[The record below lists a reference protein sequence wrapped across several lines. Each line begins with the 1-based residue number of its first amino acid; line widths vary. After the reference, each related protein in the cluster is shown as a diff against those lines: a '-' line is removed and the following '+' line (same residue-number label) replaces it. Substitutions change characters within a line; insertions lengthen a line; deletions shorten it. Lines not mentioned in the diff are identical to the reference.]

1 MRRSQKSAFE
11 RPAEELW
18 PSVSRPESP
27 AESSVVQLYAGVF
40 VRDRVNGQDVNLS
53 VCRIDMCSDPYVM
66 CVDTVQNLWIADL
79 PNSAV
84 LVRHKSLTITTN
96 LARKASRLLG
106 TLA

>member
-1 MRRSQKSAFE
+1 MRRSEKSPCE

-18 PSVSRPESP
+18 PSVSRAESP
-27 AESSVVQLYAGVF
+27 AESRIVQLYAGVL
-40 VRDRVNGQDVNLS
+40 VHDRVNGQDVDLS
-53 VCRIDMCSDPYVM
+53 VFRIDMCSDPYVM
-66 CVDTVQNLWIADL
+66 CVDAVQNLWIADL

-84 LVRHKSLTITTN
+84 PVRRKSLTITTN

>member
-1 MRRSQKSAFE
+1 
-11 RPAEELW
+11 
-18 PSVSRPESP
+18 
-27 AESSVVQLYAGVF
+27 
-40 VRDRVNGQDVNLS
+40 
-53 VCRIDMCSDPYVM
+53 MCSDPYVM